1 MIKTLRITSIVAT
14 ILAAAFFVFSV
25 VVWIRSDEQ
34 VFLFSIKPEFQSD
47 LDNGTISEELR
58 QEFEGSYSPL
68 PQHAAVSVKEAGSKW
83 LITDKLKKYS
93 ISKAERGLRI
103 YEPFEQFLNS
113 PGVIEKFNKAVG
125 NKATRSRDETSP
137 LVQQAGA
144 FALYLNPP
152 TPKASKTLA
161 GRGAPKGRGPAVT
174 PKFKVLGTSYHKE
187 RPELSIA
194 LIDEPGKGS
203 HWVRQSGKIGHL
215 LIEQIKDGLIVVKD
229 NGRTYEV
236 AAEQKPETS
245 LLEGSS
251 AVPRVAGVSSQ
262 APDAA
267 DTKSTSLASR
277 RTAASIRETGSD
289 SQQPQLSTGQEE
301 RLNELVEKLQEI
313 QRSYKSDKIGS
324 GPSAV
329 EKAAMMEKL
338 ITKFKSSRLSAEEA
352 ASLGDLGRELKDVL
366 EETSRSGSEKDKDN

>member
-14 ILAAAFFVFSV
+14 VLAAILLVFPV
-25 VVWIRSDEQ
+25 IFGFRSGED
-34 VFLFSIKPEFQSD
+34 I
-47 LDNGTISEELR
+47 EEL
-58 QEFEGSYSPL
+58 
-68 PQHAAVSVKEAGSKW
+68 
-83 LITDKLKKYS
+83 LK
-93 ISKAERGLRI
+93 
-103 YEPFEQFLNS
+103 S

-152 TPKASKTLA
+152 PKAPRTQARS
-161 GRGAPKGRGPAVT
+161 GAPKGRGPAVT
-174 PKFKVLGTSYHKE
+174 PKFKVLGTSYYKD
-187 RPELSIA
+187 RPESSLA
-194 LIDEPGKGS
+194 LIDEPGKGL
-203 HWVRQSGKIGHL
+203 HWIRQSGKVGHL

-236 AAEQKPETS
+236 AAEQKPEMS

-251 AVPRVAGVSSQ
+251 AVPRGAGASSQ
-262 APDAA
+262 APDVAE
-267 DTKSTSLASR
+267 TKSTLPPPR
-277 RTAASIRETGSD
+277 RSAASIREAGSD
-289 SQQPQLSTGQEE
+289 SQKPQLSAGQEE

-324 GPSAV
+324 GPSAE

-352 ASLGDLGRELKDVL
+352 TSLSNLGRELKDVL
-366 EETSRSGSEKDKDN
+366 EETSRSGSEKNKDN

>member
-152 TPKASKTLA
+152 TPKAPRTPT
-161 GRGAPKGRGPAVT
+161 GRGALKARGPDVT
-174 PKFKVLGTSYHKE
+174 PKFKVLGTSYYKE
-187 RPELSIA
+187 RPESSLA
-194 LIDEPGKGS
+194 LIDEPGKGL
-203 HWVRQSGKIGHL
+203 HWVRQSGKIRHL

-229 NGRTYEV
+229 NGRIYEV
-236 AAEQKPETS
+236 AVEQKPETS
-245 LLEGSS
+245 LLEGAS
-251 AVPRVAGVSSQ
+251 AGVSSQ

-277 RTAASIRETGSD
+277 RTATSIRETGSD

-301 RLNELVEKLQEI
+301 KLNELIEKLQEI
-313 QRSYKSDKIGS
+313 QRSYKSDKTGS
-324 GPSAV
+324 GPSTV

-352 ASLGDLGRELKDVL
+352 ASLGNLGRDLQDVW
-366 EETSRSGSEKDKDN
+366 EDTSRSGSEKNKDN

>member
-1 MIKTLRITSIVAT
+1 MIKTLRITSIVAAV
-14 ILAAAFFVFSV
+14 LAAIFVIFFVLPVLFGV
-25 VVWIRSDEQ
+25 RSGED
-34 VFLFSIKPEFQSD
+34 I
-47 LDNGTISEELR
+47 EEL
-58 QEFEGSYSPL
+58 
-68 PQHAAVSVKEAGSKW
+68 
-83 LITDKLKKYS
+83 
-93 ISKAERGLRI
+93 
-103 YEPFEQFLNS
+103 LNS

-125 NKATRSRDETSP
+125 NKATRRGDETSP

-152 TPKASKTLA
+152 TPKASRTPA
-161 GRGAPKGRGPAVT
+161 GRGAKIARGPAVT
-174 PKFKVLGTSYHKE
+174 PKFKVLGTSYNKE
-187 RPELSIA
+187 RPESSIA

-251 AVPRVAGVSSQ
+251 AVPRGAGVSSQ

-301 RLNELVEKLQEI
+301 KLNELIEKLQEI
-313 QRSYKSDKIGS
+313 QRSYKSDKTGS
-324 GPSAV
+324 VPSAE

-338 ITKFKSSRLSAEEA
+338 ITKFKSSRLSTEEA
-352 ASLGDLGRELKDVL
+352 VRLGNLGRELKDVL
-366 EETSRSGSEKDKDN
+366 EETSRSGSEKNKDN